1 MVALVSWL
9 YWCSWPP
16 SPAYF
21 TQFNKESIMQ
31 KNERSPESSQNSMT
45 RRHFMGTVM
54 IGFAG
59 TCLCVSC
66 GGSSDSVPHY
76 DTTGVYKNLFNTCN
90 SHQGHLAPPDG
101 ETVAGEKF
109 EPVMVFFQSVFRY
122 PTNAGLIRNE
132 FPLFLESYET
142 MCEASPDILAMIF
155 QTGFTPGRAE

>member
-1 MVALVSWL
+1 
-9 YWCSWPP
+9 
-16 SPAYF
+16 
-21 TQFNKESIMQ
+21 MQ
-31 KNERSPESSQNSMT
+31 EINEQNDSNNSGMT
-45 RRHFMGTVM
+45 RRHFIGTVM

-59 TCLCVSC
+59 TCLCISC
-66 GGSSDSVPHY
+66 DGSDSTQLY
-76 DTTGVYKNLFNTCN
+76 DSTGVYKRLFNTSN